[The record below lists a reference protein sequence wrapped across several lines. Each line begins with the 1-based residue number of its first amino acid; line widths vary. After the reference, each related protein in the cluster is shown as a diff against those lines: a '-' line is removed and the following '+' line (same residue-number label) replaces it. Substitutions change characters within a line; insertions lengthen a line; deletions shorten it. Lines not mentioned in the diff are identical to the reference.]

1 MKDTFHNL
9 SEEKRERI
17 IRAAL
22 GEFAASGYEK
32 ATLDGVV
39 QAAGISKGGLYEY
52 ISSKEDLF
60 RYLL

>member
-1 MKDTFHNL
+1 VKDTFHNL

-39 QAAGISKGGLYEY
+39 QAAGISKG
-52 ISSKEDLF
+52 
-60 RYLL
+60 